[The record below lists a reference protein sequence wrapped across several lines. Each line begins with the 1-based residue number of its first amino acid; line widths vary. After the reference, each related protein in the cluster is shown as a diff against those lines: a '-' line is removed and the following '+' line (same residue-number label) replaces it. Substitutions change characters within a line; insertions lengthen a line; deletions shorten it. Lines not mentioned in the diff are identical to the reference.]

1 MPADTYPGDITIQR
15 GEYWPIYVSIPPS
28 EGEPPMDLTGYTARA
43 VMRHVTGGEPVTLTT
58 TLTPDPVT
66 DDPNREIRVELFAD
80 ESRTLATGRW
90 LFSLEVDPP
99 AGSDYTIQL
108 LTANIVINPEIA

>member
-1 MPADTYPGDITIQR
+1 MPAEAYPGDIRIQR

-43 VMRHVTGGEPVTLTT
+43 KMRHATRGDSVTLTT
-58 TLTPDPVT
+58 TLTPDPET
-66 DDPNREIRVELFAD
+66 DDPNREILVELYAD
-80 ESRTLATGRW
+80 ESRELAVGRW